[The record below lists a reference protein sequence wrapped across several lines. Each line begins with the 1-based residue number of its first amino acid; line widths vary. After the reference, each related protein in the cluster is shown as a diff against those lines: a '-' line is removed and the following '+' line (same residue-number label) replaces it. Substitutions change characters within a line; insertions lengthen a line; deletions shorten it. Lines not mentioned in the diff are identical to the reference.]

1 MADDTKSDP
10 RVLLTEDALRKRALS
25 AAHEG
30 IDRLSEALAAGLLS
44 AAVAGVRPAA
54 EFVRSQGADLQS
66 LLAGLLGED
75 GQTQGDN
82 DNDE

>member
-10 RVLLTEDALRKRALS
+10 RVLLTEDELRKRALS

-44 AAVAGVRPAA
+44 AAVAGVRP
-54 EFVRSQGADLQS
+54 
-66 LLAGLLGED
+66 
-75 GQTQGDN
+75 
-82 DNDE
+82 